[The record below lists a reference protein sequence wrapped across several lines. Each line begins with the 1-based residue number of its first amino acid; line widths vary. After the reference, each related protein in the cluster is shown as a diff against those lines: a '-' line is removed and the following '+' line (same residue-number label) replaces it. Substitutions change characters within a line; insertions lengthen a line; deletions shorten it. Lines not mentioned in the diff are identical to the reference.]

1 MEIEDT
7 PLLGSHQIHRVG
19 FGACLTGKGT
29 WGEPRNPAACKAVLR
44 RAVELGA
51 NFIDTADAYGPEG
64 SERLIADALHP
75 YPNGLILATK
85 AGFTRPGPGRW
96 KANGRPEHI
105 RRACEGSLRRL
116 RLERLPLYQL
126 HAPDPNVPIGESI
139 GAMADLKREGKVQYI
154 GLSNVEIDELA
165 SAMKTTDIAS
175 VQNEYN
181 LLERSSDAVLE
192 ICEKRR
198 LAFIPYYP
206 LAAGDLARRKAPR
219 LLADIARRHGAT
231 PAQVALA
238 WLLSRSPV
246 IIPIPGTM
254 SLAHLEENMAATR
267 VHLQGTEVSALDRL
281 EA

>member
-1 MEIEDT
+1 M
-7 PLLGSHQIHRVG
+7 V
-19 FGACLTGKGT
+19 
-29 WGEPRNPAACKAVLR
+29 PRLASA
-44 RAVELGA
+44 
-51 NFIDTADAYGPEG
+51 
-64 SERLIADALHP
+64 LIADALYP

-96 KANGRPEHI
+96 KANGRPAHI

-139 GAMADLKREGKVQYI
+139 GAMADLKREGKVQHI

-165 SAMKTTDIAS
+165 SAMKAAEIAS

-181 LLERSSDAVLE
+181 LLERSSEEVLE

-206 LAAGDLARRKAPR
+206 LAAGDLARRKGPR
-219 LLADIARRHGAT
+219 LLATIARRHGAT
-231 PAQVALA
+231 QAQVALA
-238 WLLSRSPV
+238 WLLRRSPV
-246 IIPIPGTM
+246 MIPIPGTM

-267 VHLQGTEVSALDRL
+267 VRLQATEMAALDHL

>member
-1 MEIEDT
+1 MK
-7 PLLGSHQIHRVG
+7 PNVG

-29 WGEPRNPAACKAVLR
+29 WGEPRDPAACKAVLR

-51 NFIDTADAYGPEG
+51 NLIDTADAYGPEV
-64 SERLIADALHP
+64 SERLIAEALYP
-75 YPNGLILATK
+75 YPPGIILATK

-105 RRACEGSLRRL
+105 RQACEGSLRRL
-116 RLERLPLYQL
+116 RLESLPLYQL
-126 HAPDPNVPIGESI
+126 HAPDPKVPIAESI
-139 GAMADLKREGKVQYI
+139 GAMADLKREGKVQQV
-154 GLSNVEIDELA
+154 GVSNVEIDELA
-165 SAMKTTDIAS
+165 TAMKVTDIAS

-181 LLERSSDAVLE
+181 LLERSSEEVLE

-206 LAAGDLARRKAPR
+206 LATGDLAGRKAPR
-219 LLADIARRHGAT
+219 LLSAIARRRGAT

-254 SLAHLEENMAATR
+254 SLAHLEENMAAAALC
-267 VHLQGTEVSALDRL
+267 LQATEVSALDRL
-281 EA
+281 AA